1 LPRISNRQKQS
12 IVRVVVVVVVVSKDR
27 GRGVV
32 DNNQGS
38 FLSLSNN
45 SFVIDGDNRDATKL
59 SISSLLTM

>member
-1 LPRISNRQKQS
+1 LPRVSNRQRQS
-12 IVRVVVVVVVVSKDR
+12 IVRVVVVVVVSRDR

-32 DNNQGS
+32 DNNQAS

>member
-1 LPRISNRQKQS
+1 LSRISNRQKQS

-32 DNNQGS
+32 DNNQDS

-45 SFVIDGDNRDATKL
+45 SFVIDDDNRDATKL